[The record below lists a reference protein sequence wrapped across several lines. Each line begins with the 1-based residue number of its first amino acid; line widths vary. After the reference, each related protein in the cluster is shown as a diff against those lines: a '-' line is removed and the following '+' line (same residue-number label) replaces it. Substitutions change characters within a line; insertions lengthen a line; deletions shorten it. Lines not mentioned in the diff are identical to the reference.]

1 LIARCENDGVSTEN
15 LYELVPT
22 APTVDE
28 YMTLRRDS
36 GLTPRSREQSE
47 GAVHNSWS
55 FCHVRARNG
64 DAVAMGRVI
73 GDGGWYFVIADMA
86 TLPAHQRRGLGRRV
100 IDHLLDDIRSRAP
113 KCAYVTLTADA
124 AGQRLYEE
132 VGFSNVAPAQ
142 AGMSMKLPS

>member
-1 LIARCENDGVSTEN
+1 VSTEKP
-15 LYELVPT
+15 YEVVPT

-47 GAVHNSWS
+47 GAVQNTWS
-55 FCHVRARNG
+55 FCHARAGNG

-86 TLPAHQRRGLGRRV
+86 TLPAHQRRGLSRQL
-100 IDHLLDDIRSRAP
+100 IDHLLDGIRSRAP
-113 KCAYVTLTADA
+113 KGAYVTLTADA

-132 VGFSNVAPAQ
+132 VGFSNVGPAQ
-142 AGMSMKLPS
+142 AGMSTNLSD